1 MFLRWF
7 NFLALVVSIGLLSLS
22 LVNLIPSSP
31 LRAVVV
37 RSGSME
43 PTIKVGDVVLILRK
57 NNYLPREV
65 VLYRRGGKFIL
76 HRLVSQE
83 NGLWQTRGDANP
95 TADLSLVAPSQI
107 IGQSILIIPYLGRL
121 IFLRHYLILLPFI
134 FLLFGL
140 LSYYLLRYVE

>member
-1 MFLRWF
+1 M
-7 NFLALVVSIGLLSLS
+7 ALVVSVGLLGLS

-43 PTIKVGDVVLILRK
+43 PTIKVGDVVLILRR
-57 NNYLPREV
+57 NSYLPREV

-76 HRLVSQE
+76 HRLVSQQ

-95 TADLSLVAPSQI
+95 TIDLSLVAPSQI
-107 IGQSILIIPYLGRL
+107 MGRAILTIPWLGRL
-121 IFLRHYLILLPFI
+121 IFLRRYMVLLPLVVF
-134 FLLFGL
+134 LFGF
-140 LSYYLLRYVE
+140 LSYYLLRHVD

>member
-22 LVNLIPSSP
+22 LVNLVPSSP

-95 TADLSLVAPSQI
+95 TADLSLVTPSQI
-107 IGQSILIIPYLGRL
+107 IGRSILIIPYLGRL